1 MNSRVLFPGSFDPF
15 TLGHADIVERALSLF
30 DEVIVAIGYNE
41 QKPGWQSVDE
51 RLQAIRNL
59 YDDEPRVKVMAYSGL
74 TADVVKQTEATCLLR
89 GVRSVKDYEYELQM
103 ADINRQLC
111 GVETVLLFTRPEYAS
126 ISSSVV
132 RELAHF
138 GRDIT
143 PFLPQKK

>member
-1 MNSRVLFPGSFDPF
+1 VKTALFPGSFDPF
-15 TLGHADIVERALSLF
+15 TKGHADIVERALALF

-41 QKPGWQSVDE
+41 QKAGWQSVDE
-51 RLQAIRNL
+51 RLSAIRSL
-59 YDDEPRVKVMAYSGL
+59 YADEARVKVMAYTGL
-74 TADVVKQTEATCLLR
+74 TIDVVKETQATCLLR

-111 GVETVLLFTRPEYAS
+111 GVETVLLFTRPEFAS

-138 GRDIT
+138 GRDVT
-143 PFLPQKK
+143 PFLPEKK

>member
-1 MNSRVLFPGSFDPF
+1 VKTALFPGSFDPF
-15 TLGHADIVERALSLF
+15 TKGHADIVERALALF

-41 QKPGWQSVDE
+41 QKAGWQSVDE
-51 RLQAIRNL
+51 RLSAIRSL
-59 YDDEPRVKVMAYSGL
+59 YADEARVKVMAYTGL
-74 TADVVKQTEATCLLR
+74 TIDVVKETQATCLLR

-111 GVETVLLFTRPEYAS
+111 GVETVLLFTRPEFAS

-143 PFLPQKK
+143 PFLPEKK

>member
-1 MNSRVLFPGSFDPF
+1 MKIALFPGSFDPF
-15 TLGHADIVERALSLF
+15 TKGHADIVERALDLF
-30 DEVIVAIGYNE
+30 DEVIVAVGYNE
-41 QKPGWQSVDE
+41 QKAGWQPVDE
-51 RLQAIRNL
+51 RLSAIKT
-59 YDDEPRVKVMAYSGL
+59 YYADEARVKVLSYTGL
-74 TADVVKQTEATCLLR
+74 TIDLVKETQTTCLLR

-111 GVETVLLFTRPEYAS
+111 GIETVLLFTRPELAS

-143 PFLPQKK
+143 PFLPKKK

>member
-1 MNSRVLFPGSFDPF
+1 MKTALFPGSFDPF
-15 TLGHADIVERALSLF
+15 TKGHADIVERALALF

-41 QKPGWQSVDE
+41 QKAGWQSVDE
-51 RLQAIRNL
+51 RLSAIRSL
-59 YDDEPRVKVMAYSGL
+59 YADEARVKVMAYTGL
-74 TADVVKQTEATCLLR
+74 TIDVVKETQATCLLR

-111 GVETVLLFTRPEYAS
+111 GVETVLLFTRPEFAS

-138 GRDIT
+138 GRDVT
-143 PFLPQKK
+143 PFLPEKK